1 MSQPNHP
8 FKNFA
13 SCPIPSGENTIFF
26 LTTAFEIF
34 PCLRTIMFLLALLS
48 SVINKPN
55 YFMSS
60 VSLITLVSPPY
71 YNCLTFF
78 TSVVPERDHREW
90 VRHDTIPK
98 LLPEPSW
105 MQILEITSSFIQPR
119 ARSVFFATMWC
130 YSFTSVCA
138 LWYCWNLSYGTVA
151 LPRISDVVL
160 MRMIRALV
168 PAKQH
173 SCYFPSFLQHLK
185 NILSSDTVLHN
196 AYNSQYRLRIPNN

>member
-8 FKNFA
+8 FKKCI
-13 SCPIPSGENTIFF
+13 SCPIPSGESIIFF

-34 PCLRTIMFLLALLS
+34 PCLRTIMFLLALLF

-60 VSLITLVSPPY
+60 ISLITLVSPPY

-78 TSVVPERDHREW
+78 TSVVPKRDHREW
-90 VRHDTIPK
+90 VRHDTITK

-105 MQILEITSSFIQPR
+105 MQILEIISSFYVPGQVYFLEQCDVTHLIQYVLCGTAGTFPTELLLCHVFPTSYWCTTR
-119 ARSVFFATMWC
+119 A
-130 YSFTSVCA
+130 
-138 LWYCWNLSYGTVA
+138 
-151 LPRISDVVL
+151 P
-160 MRMIRALV
+160 V

-173 SCYFPSFLQHLK
+173 CYFPSFLQQLK
-185 NILSSDTVLHN
+185 NIFSSDTALHN